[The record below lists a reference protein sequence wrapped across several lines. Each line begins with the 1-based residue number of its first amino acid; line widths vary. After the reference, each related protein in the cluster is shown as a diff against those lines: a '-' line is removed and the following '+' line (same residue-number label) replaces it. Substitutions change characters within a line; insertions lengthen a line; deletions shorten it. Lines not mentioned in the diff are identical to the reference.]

1 MKVLVSGKG
10 GQLATEL
17 ARTLPSGCQLVSLSA
32 AELDITDRSAVLE
45 RIASESPDLVINAAA
60 YTMVD
65 KAETE
70 EDLATLVNGDGAGNL
85 ARGASDAGA
94 RFIHVSTDF
103 VFNGCNHRP
112 YLVTDQPDP
121 VSAYGR
127 SKLAGEQIVQ
137 EVLGSRALVVRTAW
151 VYASHGGNFIRTM
164 LRLMSERDEI
174 SVVADQVGSPT
185 WARTL
190 AASLW
195 KLSEADATGIHHV
208 TDSGVCSWYDL
219 AVAIRDLGVRFG
231 LLNGAE
237 VRPIRTEDYPV
248 PAPRPAYSVLDKTV
262 TAKAIGEDFPHWR
275 ASLEHCL
282 DEIATAGG

>member
-17 ARTLPSGCQLVSLSA
+17 ERTLPSGFQLVALSS
-32 AELDITDRSAVLE
+32 EQLDITDRSAVLDRMSAE
-45 RIASESPDLVINAAA
+45 NPDLIINAAA

-65 KAETE
+65 KAETDE
-70 EDLATLVNGDGAGNL
+70 ELATMVNGAGPGNL
-85 ARGASDAGA
+85 AQAANDVGS
-94 RFIHVSTDF
+94 RFVHVSTDF
-103 VFNGCNHRP
+103 VFNGRNHRP
-112 YLVTDQPDP
+112 YLVNDQPDP

-137 EVLGSRALVVRTAW
+137 RILGNRALVVRTAW

-190 AASLW
+190 AASIW
-195 KLSEADATGIHHV
+195 KLCEADVTGMHHV

-219 AVAIRDLGVRFG
+219 AVAIRDLGVGKG
-231 LLNGAE
+231 LLNGAT

-275 ASLEHCL
+275 ASLDQCL
-282 DEIATAGG
+282 DEIVAAGG